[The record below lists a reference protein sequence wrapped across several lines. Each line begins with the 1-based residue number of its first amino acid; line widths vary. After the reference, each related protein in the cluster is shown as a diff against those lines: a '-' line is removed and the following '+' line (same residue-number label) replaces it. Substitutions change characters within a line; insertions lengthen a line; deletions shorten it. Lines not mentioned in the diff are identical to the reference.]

1 MEVLLPTD
9 IVYKQNPIT
18 ALSTRRGALRLTTA
32 LARTA
37 GAPSEILVLKVP
49 LLTSDPTIRRELRT
63 RGMEIGSTFDG
74 TPVTNLYPLPSEPVK
89 RNTTQLVQEWRTMRA
104 QERNPIPEDLTV
116 LLPHLTPDLVIA
128 ALHATGT
135 LPDGYSYADLFRD
148 GPTHPLV
155 DLLQYAMHRTRNI
168 TVLSNVISY
177 YLTYKVSVPSERI
190 KPPQPEEVS
199 SLEQ

>member
-32 LARTA
+32 LARTS

-49 LLTSDPTIRRELRT
+49 LLTPDPTIRRELRT

-74 TPVTNLYPLPSEPVK
+74 TPITNLYTLPSDPDHK
-89 RNTTQLVQEWRTMRA
+89 TTTELVERWKTMRR
-104 QERNPIPEDLTV
+104 EGNPIPDDLTV
-116 LLPHLTPDLVIA
+116 LIPHITPDLVIA

-168 TVLSNVISY
+168 AVLSNVISY
-177 YLTYKVSVPSERI
+177 YLTHKAPVPSERI